1 MRPVIVVLAATLIL
15 TGCAGKTGGSSSSAA
30 GNDAVAR
37 APKAAGVPSGEAGK
51 AALSVRLAPAQA
63 IVYTADLTVRA
74 GDVSRAAGEAKR
86 IVTAAGGYVGDETST
101 EDPGSHPSATIT
113 FKIPSARYQGVLD
126 QLGSAQVGRRVSLRQ
141 QAQDV
146 TQEVAD
152 VASRVKSAQA
162 TLASFRKLLDRA
174 HSVSDVVQLE
184 QEISGREADL
194 ESLQARQ
201 KSLGAQTSYA
211 TVTLRL
217 SGTAVARRDHH
228 ESTGFAGG
236 VSSGW
241 RAFTAFLGGLSL
253 VVGWLLPFI
262 GLAALIGLPA
272 LWIWRRRR
280 STSAPTSTSTST
292 SGEAG

>member
-1 MRPVIVVLAATLIL
+1 MRPLIVVLAATLIL

-30 GNDAVAR
+30 GGGAVAR
-37 APKAAGVPSGEAGK
+37 VPKADAAGGAAGK
-51 AALSVRLAPAQA
+51 AAEPVRLAPAQA

-74 GDVSRAAGEAKR
+74 GDVPRAAAEAKR
-86 IVTAAGGYVGDETST
+86 IVTTAGGYVGDENAA

-126 QLGSAQVGRRVSLRQ
+126 QLGSARIGRRVSLRQ

-174 HSVSDVVQLE
+174 HSVDDVVQVE
-184 QEISGREADL
+184 QEISTREADL

-201 KSLGAQTSYA
+201 KTLSAQTSYA

-217 SGTAVARRDHH
+217 EGTAVARQEHH
-228 ESTGFAGG
+228 KRTGFTGG
-236 VSSGW
+236 ASAGW
-241 RAFTAFLGGLSL
+241 RAFTAFLSGLSL

-262 GLAALIGLPA
+262 GLAALIGLPT

-280 STSAPTSTSTST
+280 STPTSTS
-292 SGEAG
+292 